1 MRLHKLSLRLC
12 LLGLAAGLVLAGCS
26 RQPTDTYQG
35 YVEGKFVYVGSPQAG
50 RLTHLSV
57 ARGESI
63 AVNHPLFNLDQDPEA
78 AAERQAAQL
87 LRASQARLA
96 DLRTGKRP
104 AEIDVVRA
112 QLMQAQA
119 SKQKSIEILNSY
131 QSQYAAGGLAL
142 TDLIEA
148 RAAVETNTGLVRQFE
163 SELAVAALPGRDQQ
177 LKAQEK
183 QVAADRAALA
193 QARWKLQQK
202 QIVSPRNGLV
212 FDTLYREGEWVAGG
226 DPVVE
231 LLPPENLEV
240 RFFVPEP
247 VVGKLKVSQN
257 LSVHCDGCAADVP
270 ASITYISP
278 QAEYTP
284 PVIYSNENRSK
295 LVFMVIAKPP
305 VEKAAGLHPG
315 QPIEVALQ

>member
-1 MRLHKLSLRLC
+1 MDCATGAAEPSARKEKDERGENHAVAQTKPSSLSSRA
-12 LLGLAAGLVLAGCS
+12 GRGLVLAGCS

-163 SELAVAALPGRDQQ
+163 SELAVDALP
-177 LKAQEK
+177 
-183 QVAADRAALA
+183 AAT
-193 QARWKLQQK
+193 
-202 QIVSPRNGLV
+202 S
-212 FDTLYREGEWVAGG
+212 
-226 DPVVE
+226 
-231 LLPPENLEV
+231 
-240 RFFVPEP
+240 
-247 VVGKLKVSQN
+247 S
-257 LSVHCDGCAADVP
+257 
-270 ASITYISP
+270 
-278 QAEYTP
+278 
-284 PVIYSNENRSK
+284 
-295 LVFMVIAKPP
+295 
-305 VEKAAGLHPG
+305 
-315 QPIEVALQ
+315 